1 MANILLKLRYD
12 GTNYVG
18 WQKQQNGVTVQ
29 GVLEDKLNEIL
40 GCPNGHPG
48 NFPAAGA
55 GLPKNEDLSPKF
67 FGKEEKPPARRSFSD
82 GFGPK
87 TSNEGEFRR
96 NDGLHS
102 ERSEHIKITGC
113 SRTDSGVH
121 AREYICNFHTQST
134 LDPQIVKRALNAK
147 LPKDIVVL
155 DAEYATDDFHSRYDV
170 KGKTYVYQVLNSVER
185 DPFLQNYAYHV
196 KTPLDVGNMNL
207 AAAKFVGE
215 FDFRAF
221 TTSSCLR
228 ELGLPKRPRE
238 ADVLGK
244 RSGNG
249 ESELFGR
256 FLSENEQSGVCRDD
270 GQEKNTVRVITDCFV
285 EKTDNLVVITVTGQS
300 FLHNMVR
307 IIAGT
312 IIKVGQGKLAPD
324 DIPRIIES
332 GQRANAGVTAPAKG
346 LFLNEVKL

>member
-1 MANILLKLRYD
+1 MMNVLLKLKYD

-18 WQKQQNGVTVQ
+18 WQKQANGVTVQ

-40 GCPNGHPG
+40 GCPNGHSG
-48 NFPAAGA
+48 NFPDAGS

-67 FGKEEKPPARRSFSD
+67 FGKEEKPPARRSFLD

-102 ERSEHIKITGC
+102 DQREPIKIIGS

-121 AREYICNFHTQST
+121 AREYVCNFHTQSS
-134 LDPQIVKRALNAK
+134 LEPQTIKRALNAK
-147 LPKDIVVL
+147 LPKDIAVM
-155 DAEYATDDFHSRYDV
+155 DAEYAADEFHSRYDV

-196 KTPLDVGNMNL
+196 KTPLDIENMNL
-207 AAAKFVGE
+207 AAQYFIGE

-221 TTSSCLR
+221 TTAEGALK
-228 ELGLPKRPRE
+228 P
-238 ADVLGK
+238 
-244 RSGNG
+244 
-249 ESELFGR
+249 
-256 FLSENEQSGVCRDD
+256 
-270 GQEKNTVRVITDCFV
+270 TVRNITDCHV
-285 EKTDNLVVITVTGQS
+285 EKSDNLVVITVAGQS

-312 IIKVGQGKLAPD
+312 IIKVGQGKLSPD
-324 DIPRIIES
+324 DIPRIIDLGKRE
-332 GQRANAGVTAPAKG
+332 NAGVTAPAKG
-346 LFLNEVKL
+346 LFLEKVIL